1 MVAVYEALPTSAV
14 DGVKVTLLPLTP
26 TVPLTA
32 APPVRTSVTLD
43 VVSVALAMD
52 SENVALIVVLCGTAV
67 APFAGDADVTVGAVT
82 SGATAV
88 VNDQLEF
95 AASAFPARSFTAFV
109 MVAVYCVPA
118 TSATAGVNVAV
129 LPTTLTVPFTAV
141 PPPAGKSVKPDVVK
155 VAVFIA
161 SENVAVTTVDAAT
174 FTALF
179 TGLIAE
185 MVGGVTSAV
194 AAVVN
199 DQLAFA
205 ASALPARSVAAV
217 VIVAVY
223 CVFAVSAAAGV
234 TITVLPFTATVPAIR
249 APVPVRTSVT
259 LAVVSVAFAIGSENV
274 ASTVGSSATDIAP
287 SAGIVDVTVGATLSV
302 GGAATVVN
310 VATVLAASAL
320 PARSRT
326 AVVIVIWYCVPAVN
340 AGAGVNVA
348 VFPLTDTEPVTG
360 VADPIVTSWTLV
372 AVMVLRVIA
381 SENVTDT
388 GEFSATPVAPSAGD
402 IAVTVGAVVSLGGPG
417 GCVTSPP
424 PLHANSAA
432 HTTWVACR
440 NLRTPRGRFAA

>member
-32 APPVRTSVTLD
+32 VPPVRTSVTLD

-95 AASAFPARSFTAFV
+95 AASAFPARSFTVFV

-129 LPTTLTVPFTAV
+129 LPTTLTVPFTAA
-141 PPPAGKSVKPDVVK
+141 PPPAGTSVKPDVVK

-179 TGLIAE
+179 TGLITE

-223 CVFAVSAAAGV
+223 CV
-234 TITVLPFTATVPAIR
+234 
-249 APVPVRTSVT
+249 
-259 LAVVSVAFAIGSENV
+259 
-274 ASTVGSSATDIAP
+274 
-287 SAGIVDVTVGATLSV
+287 
-302 GGAATVVN
+302 
-310 VATVLAASAL
+310 
-320 PARSRT
+320 
-326 AVVIVIWYCVPAVN
+326 PAVN

-348 VFPLTDTEPVTG
+348 VFPLTDTEPATG

-372 AVMVLRVIA
+372 AVMVLRLIA

-417 GCVTSPP
+417 VCVTSPP
-424 PLHANSAA
+424 PPHANSAA

-440 NLRTPRGRFAA
+440 NLRTPRGCFAACGAPDADAARTNRITTSLAAKWRVVKVRLAQSRTGRSASEAETAAIPAV

>member
-1 MVAVYEALPTSAV
+1 M
-14 DGVKVTLLPLTP
+14 
-26 TVPLTA
+26 
-32 APPVRTSVTLD
+32 
-43 VVSVALAMD
+43 
-52 SENVALIVVLCGTAV
+52 
-67 APFAGDADVTVGAVT
+67 
-82 SGATAV
+82 
-88 VNDQLEF
+88 
-95 AASAFPARSFTAFV
+95 
-109 MVAVYCVPA
+109 
-118 TSATAGVNVAV
+118 
-129 LPTTLTVPFTAV
+129 
-141 PPPAGKSVKPDVVK
+141 
-155 VAVFIA
+155 
-161 SENVAVTTVDAAT
+161 
-174 FTALF
+174 
-179 TGLIAE
+179 
-185 MVGGVTSAV
+185 
-194 AAVVN
+194 N

-424 PLHANSAA
+424 PPHANSAA

-440 NLRTPRGRFAA
+440 NLRTPRGRFAACGAPDADGVRTNRITTSLAATWRVVEVRVAQSRTGRPVSTTETAAIPAVLRGFPTPKSGMRRTATASRTSVTRH